1 MMWPK
6 LVDHCTANL
15 RESMTDKEFT
25 SKAKKY
31 LYSRDH
37 FRKLAQ
43 HDFLKFNDEANL
55 LVASVNELVASL
67 TLFVSGKN
75 LAEIGNGLY
84 LGDLMVSFC
93 RSHFIAVDLLLGGE
107 LVEGAVIVRKQIE
120 LLARLNEISSG
131 LDIARLI
138 RKTPNIKHLKTGLYR
153 LYSEYSEI
161 SHSASPKVM
170 ELLGRKDY
178 ENGVFTPLY
187 PEFQENSYVSMQ
199 HLVIS
204 ALEYYVWC
212 VNFFNDNFEGYDSTI
227 DTIIFQKALEQH
239 EKTYK
244 GMRASTLGT

>member
-1 MMWPK
+1 
-6 LVDHCTANL
+6 
-15 RESMTDKEFT
+15 MTDKEFT
-25 SKAKKY
+25 SKAVKY

-55 LVASVNELVASL
+55 LVASINELVASL
-67 TLFVSGKN
+67 TLFVSGKSFR
-75 LAEIGNGLY
+75 EIDNGLY
-84 LGDLMVSFC
+84 LADLIVSFC
-93 RSHFIAVDLLLGGE
+93 RSHFIASDLLLGGE

-120 LLARLNEISSG
+120 LLARLNEITSG
-131 LDIARLI
+131 LDIDRLI
-138 RKTPNIKHLKTGLYR
+138 RRTPNIKHLKTGLNR

-178 ENGVFTPLY
+178 DNGVFTPLY

-212 VNFFNDNFEGYDSTI
+212 VNFFNDNFEDYDSAL
-227 DTIIFQKALEQH
+227 DTVIFKKAFEQH
-239 EKTYK
+239 EEIYT
-244 GMRASTLGT
+244 GMSASQLGR